1 MCDQRM
7 NASPHPWRV
16 PRQTGPL
23 RFGLLLLA
31 ILLAGAGLSG
41 PTRALECPQIRGGL
55 APKTPTL
62 DKATNPN
69 PSEMDIVLPMPGG
82 GQMVFRHVCV
92 PASGYLGDLKLD
104 LGCTDCSRPDLAF
117 MEARRRAHLAGAF
130 LLEDLPPAWRE
141 KLSNCARRGDGR
153 CPNPDDKTAR
163 GFYYLIGKYEV
174 SRQQWEAVRRLGQ
187 PQAEAQ
193 APALGPDDA
202 RPVTNVSWLEAQQF
216 AAAYTEWLLKQKPN
230 PLPQFSDGRTA
241 YLRLPTEAEWEYAA
255 RGGHMLSE
263 LQFNQEDMFPL
274 QDKPLS
280 DFAVFTDKGAA
291 KLPEKPAWIGSRCA
305 NPLGLFDTAG
315 NVSEMV
321 LDLFSFSVGHRAHG
335 GTGGF
340 VIKGGS
346 YLKTQPEIL
355 PGRREEMP
363 LYLGQT
369 PYRADDLGLRLVIA
383 GIQTP
388 RAREQA
394 LKAEWAKLGETG
406 PETTRAQGA
415 LAKEMDQTQDPIGQ
429 IDRMLKTAT
438 NDAEK
443 KNLKYLRDVMKAN
456 NSVIAEQRAESA
468 KGVIRTAMFTAES
481 LLSYAVRR
489 KYLEMTLQEFN
500 AKVASKAADPESR
513 QRVAQ
518 TAAKFE
524 QDIKRMDEIFNE
536 SLIFYLDRVK
546 ESRNYD
552 PEVFK
557 AQMMR
562 ISDELR
568 GQDGL
573 SKAFRQH
580 WTMLGR
586 HVELYR
592 SQPSAFTKARVTAD
606 ILPENLR

>member
-1 MCDQRM
+1 MSEQCLGMPRRPLLHHLGGRLILT
-7 NASPHPWRV
+7 AS
-16 PRQTGPL
+16 L
-23 RFGLLLLA
+23 LCGLLGGP
-31 ILLAGAGLSG
+31 AGAQ
-41 PTRALECPQIRGGL
+41 ECPPARGGL
-55 APKTPTL
+55 APKTPSL

-82 GQMVFRHVCV
+82 GRMVFRHVCV
-92 PASGYLGDLKLD
+92 PASGYLGDLRLD

-117 MEARRRAHLAGAF
+117 MEARRRAYLTGAF
-130 LLEDLPPAWRE
+130 RLEDLPQAWRD
-141 KLSNCARRGDGR
+141 KLSQCAKNGDGR

-163 GFYYLIGKYEV
+163 GFYYFIGKYEV
-174 SRQQWEAVRRLGQ
+174 SRQQWEAIRRLTQ
-187 PQAEAQ
+187 PPAGGQ

-202 RPVTNVSWLEAQQF
+202 RPITNISWLEAQQF
-216 AAAYTEWLLKQKPN
+216 AAAYTEWLLQQKPN
-230 PLPQFSDGRTA
+230 PLPQFADGRTA
-241 YLRLPTEAEWEYAA
+241 YLRLPSEAEWEYAA
-255 RGGHMLSE
+255 RGGQMLNE
-263 LQFNQEDMFPL
+263 LQFNQEDLFPL
-274 QDKPLS
+274 HDKPLS

-335 GTGGF
+335 GSGGF

-363 LYLGQT
+363 FFLGNA
-369 PYRADDLGLRLVIA
+369 PYRAEDLGLRLVIA

-388 RAREQA
+388 RGREQA
-394 LKAEWAKLGETG
+394 LKGEWAKLGEQG
-406 PETTRAQGA
+406 PETGGAQGA

-429 IDRMLKTAT
+429 IDRMLKTAS
-438 NDAEK
+438 NEAEK

-489 KYLEMTLQEFN
+489 KFLEMTLQDFN
-500 AKVASKAADPESR
+500 AKVVTKATDPESR
-513 QRVAQ
+513 KRVEQ
-518 TAAKFE
+518 TAAKFQ
-524 QDIKRMDEIFNE
+524 QDIRRMNEIFNE
-536 SLIFYLDRVK
+536 SLNFYLDRVK

-552 PEVFK
+552 KDVFK

-573 SKAFRQH
+573 SKTFRQH
-580 WTMLGR
+580 WSMLEK

-592 SQPSAFTKARVTAD
+592 SQPGAFTKARVTAD
-606 ILPENLR
+606 LLPESLR

>member
-1 MCDQRM
+1 MCDQPL
-7 NASPHPWRV
+7 NTP
-16 PRQTGPL
+16 PRPRRAL
-23 RFGLLLLA
+23 RQAAPLLA
-31 ILLAGAGLSG
+31 GVLFLAALLAGADPAG
-41 PTRALECPQIRGGL
+41 PAWALECPQVRGGL

-69 PSEMDIVLPMPGG
+69 PSELDIVLPMPGG

-141 KLSNCARRGDGR
+141 KLTKCARQGDGR
-153 CPNPDDKTAR
+153 CPNPDDKTAK
-163 GFYYLIGKYEV
+163 GYYYLIGKYEV

-187 PQAEAQ
+187 PQAETQ
-193 APALGPDDA
+193 APPLGPDDA
-202 RPVTNVSWLEAQQF
+202 RPMTNISWMEAQQF

-230 PLPQFSDGRTA
+230 PLPQFADGRA
-241 YLRLPTEAEWEYAA
+241 AFLRLPTEAEWEYAA
-255 RGGHMLSE
+255 RGGQMLSE

-335 GTGGF
+335 GIGGF

-363 LYLGQT
+363 LYLGQA
-369 PYRADDLGLRLVIA
+369 PYRAEDLGLRLVIA

-388 RAREQA
+388 RTREQA
-394 LKAEWAKLGETG
+394 LKGEWAKLGEQK
-406 PETTRAQGA
+406 PEAGATPGA

-438 NDAEK
+438 NEAEK
-443 KNLKYLRDVMKAN
+443 KNLKYLRDVMKTN
-456 NSVIAEQRAESA
+456 NSIIAEQRAESA

-489 KYLEMTLQEFN
+489 KFLEMTLQDFN
-500 AKVASKAADPESR
+500 AKVASKANDPES
-513 QRVAQ
+513 QKRVEQ
-518 TAAKFE
+518 TVAKFQ
-524 QDIKRMDEIFNE
+524 QDIRRMDEIFNE
-536 SLIFYLDRVK
+536 SLNFYLDRVK

-552 PEVFK
+552 PNVFK

-573 SKAFRQH
+573 SKTFRQH
-580 WTMLGR
+580 WSMLEK

-592 SQPSAFTKARVTAD
+592 SQPGAFTKAQVRAD

>member
-1 MCDQRM
+1 MSEQRPG
-7 NASPHPWRV
+7 A
-16 PRQTGPL
+16 PRRPL
-23 RFGLLLLA
+23 LRPRGGRLILTALLLCGLL
-31 ILLAGAGLSG
+31 GG
-41 PTRALECPQIRGGL
+41 PAWAQECPPARGGL

-92 PASGYLGDLKLD
+92 PASGYLGDLRLD

-117 MEARRRAHLAGAF
+117 MEARRRAYLTGAF
-130 LLEDLPPAWRE
+130 RLEDLPQAWRD
-141 KLSNCARRGDGR
+141 KLSQCAKKGDGR
-153 CPNPDDKTAR
+153 CPNPEDKTAK

-174 SRQQWEAVRRLGQ
+174 SRQQWEAIRRLGQ
-187 PQAEAQ
+187 APAGGAP
-193 APALGPDDA
+193 PALGPDDA
-202 RPVTNVSWLEAQQF
+202 RPITNISWLEAQQF
-216 AAAYTEWLLKQKPN
+216 AAAYTEWLLQQKPN
-230 PLPQFSDGRTA
+230 PLPQFADGRTA
-241 YLRLPTEAEWEYAA
+241 YLRLPSEAEWEYAA
-255 RGGHMLSE
+255 RGGQMLNE
-263 LQFNQEDMFPL
+263 LQFNQEDLFPL
-274 QDKPLS
+274 HDKPLS
-280 DFAVFTDKGAA
+280 DYAVFTDKGAA

-335 GTGGF
+335 GSGGF

-363 LYLGQT
+363 FFLGNA
-369 PYRADDLGLRLVIA
+369 PYRAEDLGLRLVIA

-388 RAREQA
+388 RGREQA
-394 LKAEWAKLGETG
+394 LKGEWAKLGEQG
-406 PETTRAQGA
+406 PEAGGGQGA

-429 IDRMLKTAT
+429 IDRMLKTAS
-438 NDAEK
+438 NEAEK

-456 NSVIAEQRAESA
+456 NSVIAEQRAEGA

-489 KYLEMTLQEFN
+489 KFLEMTLQDFN
-500 AKVASKAADPESR
+500 AKVATKATDPESKK
-513 QRVAQ
+513 RVEQ
-518 TAAKFE
+518 TAAKFQ
-524 QDIKRMDEIFNE
+524 QDIRRMDEIFNE
-536 SLIFYLDRVK
+536 SLNFYLDRVK

-552 PEVFK
+552 KDVFK

-573 SKAFRQH
+573 SRTFRQH
-580 WTMLGR
+580 WSMLEK

-592 SQPSAFTKARVTAD
+592 SQPGAFTKARVTAD
-606 ILPENLR
+606 ILPESLR